1 LLSTGLIFVRK
12 VFLLGLFSLGGL
24 DKWWEWEPIIGW
36 SLQFK
41 SGSAF
46 AYENAAP
53 EGMSIQGGVL
63 CKYYLYAAKKY
74 KHSITNAMRQ
84 RQ

>member
-1 LLSTGLIFVRK
+1 MVGMGAYYWMEFAI
-12 VFLLGLFSLGGL
+12 
-24 DKWWEWEPIIGW
+24 
-36 SLQFK
+36 Q